1 MSETRRGAR
10 TLIAH
15 RTERFASRHDR
26 VESERRL
33 DQALA
38 RVPDAGD
45 FGRVWIDEAGGTAL
59 LATFPPSKHTQRT
72 LRLLSL
78 GMLALVAATAWV
90 LSRPGEGAERFLLPL
105 FTVLAIF
112 ALPFVILGL
121 ASARAAREARILKAI
136 RVALQDEDP
145 AFPPVR
151 KWDDEE

>member
-1 MSETRRGAR
+1 MSETRRSAR
-10 TLIAH
+10 MLVAH
-15 RTERFASRHDR
+15 RIERFASRHDR
-26 VESERRL
+26 AESERRL
-33 DQALA
+33 ARALE

-45 FGRVWIDEAGGTAL
+45 FGRVWIDDAAGTAL
-59 LATFPPSKHTQRT
+59 QATFAPSKHTQRT

-78 GMLALVAATAWV
+78 GMLGLVAASAWV
-90 LSRPGEGAERFLLPL
+90 LSRPDEGAERFLLPL
-105 FTVLAIF
+105 FTVLAIL

-145 AFPPVR
+145 AFPPAR